1 MKMFAKA
8 LVAAS
13 ALALASTANAAI
25 LLITPNNPANPAG
38 TVFVTGGNIASG
50 PITATIG
57 HAGIPAGSFTD
68 NFQFTI
74 PQTGTGSGSVT
85 TSVSFT
91 DFLGA
96 TDVDFTS
103 VLFNGLSAS
112 LVLRDASAVVCTTRG
127 VGTCGA
133 DEQYAL
139 NNVAI
144 TAGVLNTL
152 SVSGTSRGQGGYGG
166 SLTFTPAAVPEPS
179 TWAMMLVGF
188 GAVGFGMRRSRKSSS
203 VAMQAA

>member
-1 MKMFAKA
+1 MKTFAKA
-8 LVAAS
+8 LVAVS

-25 LLITPNNPANPAG
+25 LVITPNNPLNPPG
-38 TVFVTGGNIASG
+38 TAFVTSGDLASG
-50 PITATIG
+50 PFTATIG
-57 HAGIPAGSFTD
+57 HAGIPSGSFTD
-68 NFQFTI
+68 NYQFTI
-74 PQTGTGSGSVT
+74 PQTGTASGSVT
-85 TSVSFT
+85 TNVSFT
-91 DFLGA
+91 DFLGS

-103 VLFNGLSAS
+103 VLFNS
-112 LVLRDASAVVCTTRG
+112 LPATLLLRDAAGVVCAVRG

-133 DEQYAL
+133 NEQYAL

-152 SVSGTSRGQGGYGG
+152 SVTGTSRGQGGYGG
-166 SLTFTPAAVPEPS
+166 SLTFTPAAVPEPG

-203 VAMQAA
+203 FAMQAA